1 MTFYL
6 LDWAN
11 LLLRW
16 LHVITAIAW
25 IGTSFHFVL
34 TDDRLYKPTDPDSLA
49 KGVDGESWAVHGGG
63 FYHFNKYR
71 VAPKLLPDDLHWSY
85 WESYSTWLSGFALLT
100 VLYFFNASSF
110 LVDPRVHAWS
120 GGEAIVG
127 ALAYL
132 VIGWI
137 VYDGICRLVGRDAQ
151 GNVGGDAKVGAL
163 VFLYVCVAAWV
174 ACHLF
179 AGRAAFLLTGAM
191 LATMM
196 SANVA
201 MVIIPGQRKVVAALR
216 AGATPD
222 PNFGKRGKQRSVH
235 NTYVTLPV
243 IVAMISNHYGQLT
256 QGRWNWVALILLMTA
271 GAVIRLF
278 FVLRHKAP
286 ARWELVPVALV
297 LIAAVAW
304 IDVPDTTEPSD
315 AASTSSPVATSTGS
329 PVPFEQVHTIIATR
343 CVMCHN
349 AVVANKNVR
358 LDTAENIVLHAR
370 DIHQQAVILRAMPLN
385 NATGI
390 TDEERGILGRWV
402 AEGAKGPP

>member
-1 MTFYL
+1 MEGYL

-16 LHVITAIAW
+16 LHVIAAIAW

-34 TDDRLYKPTDPDSLA
+34 TDDRLYKPTDPDLLD

-71 VAPKLLPDDLHWSY
+71 VAPKHLPDDLHWSF
-85 WESYSTWLSGFALLT
+85 WEAYTTWASGFALLT

-110 LVDPRVHAWS
+110 LVDPRVHDWS
-120 GGEAIVG
+120 AGAAIVG

-132 VIGWI
+132 AIGWI
-137 VYDGICRLVGRDAQ
+137 VYDGICRLVGRDKQ
-151 GNVGGDAKVGAL
+151 GNVGGDLKVGVL
-163 VFLYVCVAAWV
+163 VFFYVCVSAWV

-216 AGATPD
+216 AGETPD
-222 PNFGKRGKQRSVH
+222 PNHGKRGKQRSVH

-243 IVAMISNHYGQLT
+243 IVAMLSNHYGSLV
-256 QGRWNWVALILLMTA
+256 QGRWNWLALILLMAA

-278 FVLRHKAP
+278 FVLRHKGP
-286 ARWELVPVALV
+286 SRWELVAVALV
-297 LIAAVAW
+297 LIAATMW
-304 IDVPDTTEPSD
+304 IGAPDTIATKGS
-315 AASTSSPVATSTGS
+315 STSTTAPE
-329 PVPFEQVHTIIATR
+329 PVPFTRVQAIVQAR

-349 AVVANKNVR
+349 EGFANKNVR
-358 LDTAENIVLHAR
+358 LDSDAAIVQHAR
-370 DIHQQAVILRAMPLN
+370 DIEQQAVIFKAMPLK

-390 TDEERGILGRWV
+390 TDDERAALGRWV
-402 AEGAKGPP
+402 AAGAKAE

>member
-1 MTFYL
+1 MDAYL
-6 LDWAN
+6 FEWGN

-34 TDDRLYKPTDPDSLA
+34 TDDRLYRPTDRDQLDR
-49 KGVDGESWAVHGGG
+49 GVDGESWAVHGGG

-71 VAPKLLPDDLHWSY
+71 VAPKTLPAHLHWSY
-85 WESYSTWLSGFALLT
+85 WEAYSTWLSGFALLT

-120 GGEAIVG
+120 SAAAIAG

-132 VIGWI
+132 VVGWI
-137 VYDGICRLVGRDAQ
+137 VYDGICRLVGRDAA
-151 GNVGGDAKVGAL
+151 GNVGGDRKVGVL
-163 VFLYVCVAAWV
+163 VFLYVCVAAWI

-216 AGATPD
+216 AGETPD
-222 PNFGKRGKQRSVH
+222 PNHGRRGKQRSVH

-243 IVAMISNHYGQLT
+243 IVAMLSNHYGWLT
-256 QGRWNWVALILLMTA
+256 QVRWNWLALILLMGA

-278 FVLRHKAP
+278 FVLRHKGP
-286 ARWELVPVALV
+286 SRWELLPIPLV
-297 LIAAVAW
+297 LIAVTAWLARPAPAV
-304 IDVPDTTEPSD
+304 EP
-315 AASTSSPVATSTGS
+315 AALAPPTFA
-329 PVPFEQVHTIIATR
+329 QVQDIVATR
-343 CVMCHN
+343 CVVCHN
-349 AVVANKNVR
+349 AQVANKNVR
-358 LDTAENIVLHAR
+358 LDSAEAIVSHAR
-370 DIHQQAVILRAMPLN
+370 DIEQQAVILKIMPMN

-390 TDEERGILGRWV
+390 TDAERATLGRWV
-402 AEGAKGPP
+402 ASGGSR

>member
-1 MTFYL
+1 MAASLGPYL

-34 TDDRLYKPTDPDSLA
+34 TDDRLYRPTDPESLA

-71 VAPKLLPDDLHWSY
+71 IAPQLLPDHLHWSY
-85 WESYSTWLSGFALLT
+85 WEAYSTWLSGFALLT

-110 LVDPRVHAWS
+110 LVDPRVFDWS
-120 GGEAIVG
+120 PAAAIAG
-127 ALAYL
+127 AVAYL
-132 VIGWI
+132 AVGWI
-137 VYDGICRLVGRDAQ
+137 VYDGICRLVGRDAE
-151 GNVGGDAKVGAL
+151 GNVGGDLKVGVL
-163 VFLYVCVAAWV
+163 VSVYVCVAAWV

-216 AGATPD
+216 AGETPD
-222 PNFGKRGKQRSVH
+222 PNHGRRGKQRSVH

-243 IVAMISNHYGQLT
+243 IVAMISNHYGALA
-256 QGRWNWVALILLMTA
+256 QGRWNWLALILMMAA

-278 FVLRHKAP
+278 FVLRHKGP
-286 ARWELVPVALV
+286 SRWELVPGALA
-297 LIAAVAW
+297 LIAATAWLVA
-304 IDVPDTTEPSD
+304 P
-315 AASTSSPVATSTGS
+315 AATATASSEPVA
-329 PVPFEQVHTIIATR
+329 FAQVQGIVEAR
-343 CVMCHN
+343 CVVCHN

-358 LDTAENIVLHAR
+358 LDSPAAIVQHAR
-370 DIHQQAVILRAMPLN
+370 DIEQQAVILKIMPMN

-390 TDEERGILGRWV
+390 TDDERAALGRWV
-402 AEGAKGPP
+402 AAGARTP

>member
-1 MTFYL
+1 VEAYL

-16 LHVITAIAW
+16 THVITAVAW

-34 TDDRLYKPTDPDSLA
+34 TDNRLYKPTDPDSLA
-49 KGVDGESWAVHGGG
+49 KGVDGEAWAVHGGG

-71 VAPKLLPDDLHWSY
+71 VAPKLLPDHLHWSY
-85 WESYSTWLSGFALLT
+85 WESYATWLSGFALLT
-100 VLYFFNASSF
+100 VLYFVNASSF
-110 LVDPRVHAWS
+110 LVDPRVFDWS
-120 GGEAIVG
+120 PAAAIGG

-137 VYDGICRLVGRDAQ
+137 VYDAICRLVGRDRDAQ
-151 GNVGGDAKVGAL
+151 GNMQVGGDLKVGIG
-163 VFLYVCVAAWV
+163 VFVYVCVAAWI

-216 AGATPD
+216 AGQTPD
-222 PNFGKRGKQRSVH
+222 PNHGKRGKQRSVH

-243 IVAMISNHYGQLT
+243 IVAMLSNHYSAIT
-256 QGRWNWVALILLMTA
+256 QGRWNWLALILLMSA

-278 FVLRHKAP
+278 FVLRHKDVS
-286 ARWELVPVALV
+286 RWELVPVALL
-297 LIAAVAW
+297 LIAATAW
-304 IDVPDTTEPSD
+304 IGAPQREAVPASAGEPVSF
-315 AASTSSPVATSTGS
+315 ARVQAIVEA
-329 PVPFEQVHTIIATR
+329 R

-349 AVVANKNVR
+349 AALANKNVR
-358 LDTAENIVLHAR
+358 LDSPEAIVAHAR
-370 DIHQQAVILRAMPLN
+370 DIEQQAVILKIMPIN

-390 TDEERGILGRWV
+390 TEAERETLGRWV
-402 AEGAKGPP
+402 RAGAPRL